1 MVDVPLIMVNTTS
14 GRPINISQ
22 VVKQARA
29 VPNALESSRLV
40 PPTTAFH
47 VSPSMG
53 WLNAGKAGVG
63 KVVDQSVV
71 DQSVVDQSVVDQSTM
86 KQSTMKQSTVA
97 QSTTTTMKQPMATQP
112 ATNPPTKQN
121 PTTSKEETLRRSL
134 SQLQRSPHIVV
145 LDTMRAAGFGN
156 WVRGLLTM
164 YTIALCRGM
173 GFRCRS

>member
-71 DQSVVDQSVVDQSTM
+71 

-121 PTTSKEETLRRSL
+121 PTTSKEETLLRSL

>member
-71 DQSVVDQSVVDQSTM
+71 DQSVV

-121 PTTSKEETLRRSL
+121 PTTSKEETLLRSL

>member
-22 VVKQARA
+22 VVKQVRA

-71 DQSVVDQSVVDQSTM
+71 

-121 PTTSKEETLRRSL
+121 PTTSKEETLLRSL

>member
-63 KVVDQSVV
+63 KVV

-156 WVRGLLTM
+156 WVRGLPTM

>member
-71 DQSVVDQSVVDQSTM
+71 DQSTM
-86 KQSTMKQSTVA
+86 KQPTMKQSTVA

-121 PTTSKEETLRRSL
+121 PTTSKEETLLRSL